1 MVWYNLKVG
10 TFGLK
15 YTPLNA
21 VDKEYPY
28 CDKDGNILK
37 KVAGKFEKGYFIN
50 EATGEKNNEAFRLIN
65 NKPYAKLQ
73 KTKEVNNYKEVEIKE
88 VEDLLTESVY
98 LVECDNLLNELNES
112 GMALKFGFTNG
123 NGYKVS
129 KAYVYP
135 SKIYKGYLFM
145 SLGRTQI
152 SELIGEI
159 DSIKNDIK
167 KAKQITA
174 TIQGINRASVEELI
188 AI

>member
-1 MVWYNLKVG
+1 LERIRHNEKTIIAVEGVPFILIAAFLSLIAYFTGFTIIAIILGIVTIFIIWFFRNPERAVPKG
-10 TFGLK
+10 RGLIVA
-15 YTPLNA
+15 PA
-21 VDKEYPY
+21 
-28 CDKDGNILK
+28 DGKI
-37 KVAGKFEKGYFIN
+37 I
-50 EATGEKNNEAFRLIN
+50 
-65 NKPYAKLQ
+65 
-73 KTKEVNNYKEVEIKE
+73 EIKE